1 MALTGVLV
9 WRERRALALVRAV
22 ERLASIVDD
31 GRYGERVQVEGPAA
45 ALAASANRALE
56 QMAIKELLIAE
67 RERSLTGVLAGLNE
81 AVAVHRETIVFA
93 NERFALLTGH
103 GAPGELVGRALA
115 ELVHP
120 DYTELVRE
128 HLKRALAAE
137 PGLDRLEIELHPE
150 RGETARAELSAVRIE
165 YQGGPALLLTMV
177 EMSPRSSA
185 TQQTMRS
192 RPTAWETLDSL
203 GEGVI
208 TTEINGRIDYINQ
221 AAEQLVGVQ
230 AIDALGKSITEIITL
245 VDESD
250 RRSLGDPVRQCL
262 ATKSKVTVGRRGLM
276 ISRGRGDE
284 RSVELT
290 VTPLKGQ
297 KGDITGTVALVR
309 DVSESRGLARQM
321 SYQASHDALT

>member
-1 MALTGVLV
+1 MLGNLVISLGIAVLALTGVLV

-67 RERSLTGVLAGLNE
+67 RERSLTGVLARLNE

-128 HLKRALAAE
+128 H
-137 PGLDRLEIELHPE
+137 
-150 RGETARAELSAVRIE
+150 
-165 YQGGPALLLTMV
+165 
-177 EMSPRSSA
+177 
-185 TQQTMRS
+185 
-192 RPTAWETLDSL
+192 
-203 GEGVI
+203 
-208 TTEINGRIDYINQ
+208 
-221 AAEQLVGVQ
+221 
-230 AIDALGKSITEIITL
+230 
-245 VDESD
+245 
-250 RRSLGDPVRQCL
+250 
-262 ATKSKVTVGRRGLM
+262 
-276 ISRGRGDE
+276 
-284 RSVELT
+284 
-290 VTPLKGQ
+290 
-297 KGDITGTVALVR
+297 
-309 DVSESRGLARQM
+309 
-321 SYQASHDALT
+321 